1 MRRVGVPRPLTKREK
16 DAIRWCGG
24 VDAAGAICVKSAQSA
39 LGCCSSVDG
48 RDAWQG
54 DGSEWAAQGQRNR
67 ILFGFASFTC
77 VDPAREPEL
86 TAPPRYP
93 PFQPTMSFFSVLV
106 LAALQVQTPGQQPS
120 PQLPP
125 SPIAKLVVTP
135 AKPVMI
141 AQDTLRLTA
150 QALDAGG
157 KPVDNVRYRYI
168 GSGGARFEGRV
179 DTTGLVRSGSTGTIP
194 VTVVALVPGT
204 RPVTEVV
211 EVKMLP
217 GPAAKVTIDAAAP
230 KLVVGQQVVLS
241 GNAYSATGDQRPDK
255 LAWKSSAPNVA
266 RVGSDGRLTA
276 LAPGKATITGTTG
289 PASGTLAVTVVANTI
304 ASLDIVPNAVGART
318 GDVLRFSVTAKDA
331 QGRKIDGLT
340 PTFSFS
346 PGQGMIEQDGSFVGY
361 EARPYTVMA
370 SIGNRVA

>member
-1 MRRVGVPRPLTKREK
+1 M
-16 DAIRWCGG
+16 
-24 VDAAGAICVKSAQSA
+24 
-39 LGCCSSVDG
+39 SV
-48 RDAWQG
+48 
-54 DGSEWAAQGQRNR
+54 
-67 ILFGFASFTC
+67 FT
-77 VDPAREPEL
+77 
-86 TAPPRYP
+86 
-93 PFQPTMSFFSVLV
+93 VLV
-106 LAALQVQTPGQQPS
+106 VAALQAQTPAQQQAAA
-120 PQLPP
+120 QLPP

-150 QALDAGG
+150 QALDASG

-241 GNAYSATGDQRPDK
+241 GNAYSSTGDQRPDK

-276 LAPGKATITGTTG
+276 LAPGKATITLSAT
-289 PASGTLAVTVVANTI
+289 PASTRLASPATAFCSCS
-304 ASLDIVPNAVGART
+304 ASGRPRSDAIMPPGNAT
-318 GDVLRFSVTAKDA
+318 
-331 QGRKIDGLT
+331 
-340 PTFSFS
+340 
-346 PGQGMIEQDGSFVGY
+346 
-361 EARPYTVMA
+361 
-370 SIGNRVA
+370 